1 MIQKRHKK
9 SDTHFPNGSP
19 IAYILTLGG
28 SLFLEEFFLI
38 LFLSGLLMS
47 IEITSKVITL
57 KIIMSKVIRLKIIMS
72 KVIMSM
78 VKRPKIITPKK
89 SLSFNYVRS
98 GLMQH
103 YLPKTIHDVIT
114 FDLIFSILYFRPLN
128 FRCFTICF
136 HFTLT
141 KNGLSTR
148 EALMQEQLQSHFVG
162 IFFRFFSFRF
172 FSTLCQSQ
180 KVLFVPLFF
189 KRRI

>member
-1 MIQKRHKK
+1 
-9 SDTHFPNGSP
+9 
-19 IAYILTLGG
+19 
-28 SLFLEEFFLI
+28 
-38 LFLSGLLMS
+38 
-47 IEITSKVITL
+47 
-57 KIIMSKVIRLKIIMS
+57 MSK
-72 KVIMSM
+72 
-78 VKRPKIITPKK
+78 VKRPKTISSKK
-89 SLSFNYVRS
+89 VLVLNDVRS

-162 IFFRFFSFRF
+162 IFFRFFPSDFFQHFANLKRFCLSLCSSNGEFRF
-172 FSTLCQSQ
+172 NLSFLAFEDKS
-180 KVLFVPLFF
+180 
-189 KRRI
+189 

>member
-1 MIQKRHKK
+1 
-9 SDTHFPNGSP
+9 
-19 IAYILTLGG
+19 
-28 SLFLEEFFLI
+28 
-38 LFLSGLLMS
+38 
-47 IEITSKVITL
+47 
-57 KIIMSKVIRLKIIMS
+57 MS

-78 VKRPKIITPKK
+78 VKRPKIMTPKK
-89 SLSFNYVRS
+89 VLVLNDVRS

-162 IFFRFFSFRF
+162 IFYDFFLQISFNTLPISKGFVCPFVLQTETLDSICLFQHLKIKVERHF
-172 FSTLCQSQ
+172 AAKIPSIFLFS
-180 KVLFVPLFF
+180 
-189 KRRI
+189 